1 MVSNKKHLEFWTD
14 LHASNEDL
22 TDSMEHNLLVR
33 DRNPKACGAD
43 PYPAATQYQVLAV
56 IKFNKDIEPGIHVS
70 SLDPS
75 WSN

>member
-1 MVSNKKHLEFWTD
+1 
-14 LHASNEDL
+14 
-22 TDSMEHNLLVR
+22 MEHNLLVR